1 MKKILTILSFFLCLS
16 VNAQNAEK
24 NQLLPDS
31 LTQEQREVILYFTE
45 KIALN
50 VVDSVIEEG
59 MYMNALEMLDSIQ
72 VNWKRVTGSEP
83 SPQLFIKRAFVY
95 MSMEEW
101 RKMAE
106 TANECINIHK
116 ITMMDREF
124 AIVYN
129 MQGTAFKNIGEYT
142 NSIRAYENS
151 ISYYKKLGE
160 SGSVGDGLCNMAFCY
175 DKLGK
180 TSAATSFYE
189 KGLSMFLEYF
199 NITKKQLLQKELRVN
214 DSYKKTVKGVLGAQ
228 LYMMALFEQNK
239 GDKLASKEYLLMS
252 AHCGNDAATSEYQR
266 IFGF

>member
-31 LTQEQREVILYFTE
+31 LTQEQRELILYFTE

-59 MYMNALEMLDSIQ
+59 MYMKALEMLDSIQ
-72 VNWKRVTGSEP
+72 TNWKRVTGSEP
-83 SPQLFIKRAFVY
+83 SPQMFFKKAYIY
-95 MSMEEW
+95 MSLEEW

-116 ITMMDREF
+116 NIMMDREF

-129 MQGTAFKNIGEYT
+129 MQGTAYKNIGEYT

-151 ISYYKKLGE
+151 IGYYTKLGE

-180 TSAATSFYE
+180 TSVAASFYE
-189 KGLSMFLEYF
+189 KGLSKFLEYF
-199 NITKKQLLQKELRVN
+199 NITRKQLLQNELRVN
-214 DSYKKTVKGVLGAQ
+214 DSYKKTVKGVFGAQ
-228 LYMMALFEQNK
+228 LYMMALFEQKN
-239 GDKLASKEYLLMS
+239 GDEKAKKEYLLMS

-266 IFGF
+266 IYGY